1 MFYDSINDFGL
12 KQCLKEKIG
21 KFMERKERNAEG
33 KTSALPN
40 TKLYFSYV
48 LQNFHKKVYISNVI
62 IFKNEL
68 KNDFFKSKVKN
79 IPKGVRSTKCP
90 VST

>member
-1 MFYDSINDFGL
+1 VFYDSINDFGL

-48 LQNFHKKVYISNVI
+48 LQNFHKKSIHI
-62 IFKNEL
+62 
-68 KNDFFKSKVKN
+68 
-79 IPKGVRSTKCP
+79 KCYYLQKR
-90 VST
+90 TQK